1 MTDLNQRE
9 NLMRQNTK
17 NITLL
22 ALALVGLSTLGC
34 ATLGLTGDPKKEQKA
49 PTEDTGEKTEEKKEE
64 AVADVPA
71 PEPNPELR
79 ETVLSCIDGFA
90 PQDVQI
96 GRVGKYKFTEGVNT
110 QERTGFLDKKPL
122 EMTNGC
128 FFGVLQAEQCVAFTV
143 DSKKYAELGNS
154 NDWDVQC
161 IYSDA
166 PGEGAVKNKSM
177 YSYSVDRLSPYY
189 FMLMCGHDQ
198 GDGYECAEGSN
209 SMRGI
214 KWREKLEKEGKEQLG
229 FCINRVAYQELSYK
243 KQDFPK
249 GRYLYCQ
256 YYNTKSKKS
265 LFGYEFLLETN
276 N

>member
-1 MTDLNQRE
+1 MKQS
-9 NLMRQNTK
+9 TK
-17 NITLL
+17 NLLLL
-22 ALALVGLSTLGC
+22 ALAAVGFSTLGC
-34 ATLGLTGDPKKEQKA
+34 ATLGLTGEQKNEQKE
-49 PTEDTGEKTEEKKEE
+49 TTDKTEEEAEE
-64 AVADVPA
+64 KAEEKVADVPD

-79 ETVLSCIDGFA
+79 ENVLSCIDGFQ
-90 PQDVQI
+90 PQDVQL
-96 GRVGKYKFTEGVNT
+96 GRVGKYKFTEGVST
-110 QERTGFLDKKPL
+110 KERTGFLDRQPL

-128 FFGVLQAEQCVAFTV
+128 FLGVLQPEQCVAMTV

-154 NDWDVQC
+154 NEWEVQC

-166 PGEGAVKNKSM
+166 PGEGAIKNKSM
-177 YSYSVDRLSPYY
+177 FSYSVDRLSPYY
-189 FMLMCGHDQ
+189 FMFMCGHDQ
-198 GDGYECAEGSN
+198 GEGYECAEGSN

-214 KWREKLEKEGKEQLG
+214 KWREKLEAEGKEQLG

-243 KQDFPK
+243 KDDFPK

-256 YYNTKSKKS
+256 YYNKQTKKS